1 MPDMLV
7 PLLKLPP
14 HEPLLAALRE
24 KHEVIIRRAN
34 AHEITP
40 VRQFVQKNF
49 SIRWADEILVGF
61 SRQPISVYI
70 AIERGKVIGFGA
82 YECTRR
88 GFFGPTGVA
97 EKSRGKGIGTALL
110 IACLAG
116 LREMGYAYGIIGG
129 AGPVEF
135 YRKTVHA
142 TEIPGSVPGVY
153 ADPLARGKDR
163 GARIES
169 RRSR

>member
-7 PLLKLPP
+7 PLLKLPA
-14 HEPLLAALRE
+14 HEPLIQALRD
-24 KHEVIIRRAN
+24 KHDVIIRRAN

-40 VRQFVQKNF
+40 VRDFVHKTF
-49 SIRWADEILVGF
+49 SIPWADEILVGF

-88 GFFGPTGVA
+88 AFFGPTGVR
-97 EKSRGKGIGTALL
+97 ERSRGKGIGTALL

-116 LREMGYAYGIIGG
+116 LREVGYAYGIIGG

-135 YRKTVHA
+135 YAKTVNA
-142 TEIPGSVPGVY
+142 TVIPDSTPGVY
-153 ADPLARGKDR
+153 ADPLARK
-163 GARIES
+163 
-169 RRSR
+169 RR